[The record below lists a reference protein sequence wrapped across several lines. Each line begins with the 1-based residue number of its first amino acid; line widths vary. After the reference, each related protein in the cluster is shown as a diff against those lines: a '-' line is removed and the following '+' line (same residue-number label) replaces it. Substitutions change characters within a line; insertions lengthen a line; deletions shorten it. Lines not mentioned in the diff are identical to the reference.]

1 VPWSARYRGEGLL
14 HNILVL
20 NKYLAW
26 ISFST
31 FSQALKDKGEGGVTA
46 AIHVNQRELRVLGW
60 LMEGFGGDSKGF
72 K

>member
-1 VPWSARYRGEGLL
+1 LVGQEQRGGLL

-20 NKYLAW
+20 NKNLAW

-31 FSQALKDKGEGGVTA
+31 FFQTLKDKWGGVA
-46 AIHVNQRELRVLGW
+46 ATIHIDQRELRVLGW
-60 LMEGFGGDSKGF
+60 LMEGFGGDSNGF